1 MTGATVANCEA
12 KCSGNDECAGFNYH
26 RISSG
31 DKCYFRKSTDCSAMT
46 SDSNRDCYTK
56 HVTPGIVVTGTKQ
69 NQNSNE
75 NNHGRY
81 FNWADNAQWDEVF
94 GGSFYSGK
102 TYDVKVCRDKSEIY

>member
-1 MTGATVANCEA
+1 
-12 KCSGNDECAGFNYH
+12 
-26 RISSG
+26 
-31 DKCYFRKSTDCSAMT
+31 MT

-102 TYDVKVCRDKSEIY
+102 TYDVKVCRDKSEIYDGRIKVFDSSNRGRHGRRDPVEQRRSSGVGENRR